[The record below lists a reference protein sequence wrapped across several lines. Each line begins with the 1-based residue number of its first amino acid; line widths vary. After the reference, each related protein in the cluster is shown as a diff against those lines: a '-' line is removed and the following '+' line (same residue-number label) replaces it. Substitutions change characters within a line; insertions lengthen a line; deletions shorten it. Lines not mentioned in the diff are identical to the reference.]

1 MRLPLKSMI
10 FFVVGIS
17 GIGGSLELV
26 AAKETFKDEAGRVIY
41 TIDDEGMVS
50 MFESSPTDIT
60 LSVTRGTREQMQP
73 SLTEVIPNSVP
84 AGNSA
89 TLKLRGKNLVGAKV
103 KLSVPEIELGTYL
116 SSPQI
121 VEVPIHIPANVAPG
135 EVLITVATPIG
146 SANSGLTITELQLS
160 GSLSKRRDDPKPIIT
175 TGAPSSC
182 PEGMIGVSAERG
194 GFCIEID
201 QTFSGDLRKAEKTC
215 AITGKRLCAKSEWR
229 QACEQAQQGRIP
241 LKNMIGDW
249 EWTGSQVFKEVV
261 GNTMDLRFILV
272 GESDCT
278 AERQYQPW
286 RSEVISGRC
295 CK

>member
-1 MRLPLKSMI
+1 MRLPVKWIILL
-10 FFVVGIS
+10 VVGIF
-17 GIGGSLELV
+17 GIGGPLGLAE
-26 AAKETFKDEAGRVIY
+26 AKETFKDEAGRVIY
-41 TIDDEGMVS
+41 TIDDEGIVS

-135 EVLITVATPIG
+135 ELLITVATPIG
-146 SANSGLTITELQLS
+146 SASSGITITELLLS
-160 GSLSKRRDDPKPIIT
+160 GSSSKRRDDPKQIIT

-182 PEGMIGVSAERG
+182 PEGMIGVAAERG

-215 AITGKRLCAKSEWR
+215 AIAGKRLCAKSEWR

>member
-1 MRLPLKSMI
+1 MRLPLKWMI
-10 FFVVGIS
+10 LFVVGIF
-17 GIGGSLELV
+17 GIGGPPGIAET
-26 AAKETFKDEAGRVIY
+26 KETFKDEAGRVIY
-41 TIDDEGMVS
+41 TVDDEGMVS

-73 SLTEVIPNSVP
+73 SLNVVIPNSVP

-135 EVLITVATPIG
+135 EVLITLTTPIG
-146 SANSGLTITELQLS
+146 SANNGITITELQLS
-160 GSLSKRRDDPKPIIT
+160 GSSSKRRDDPKQIIT

-182 PEGMIGVSAERG
+182 PESMIGVAAERG

-215 AITGKRLCAKSEWR
+215 AIAGKRLCAKSEWR

-261 GNTMDLRFILV
+261 GNTMDLRFVLL